1 MEDRIRFVD
10 YKGKKIL
17 LEDFTNILNEDE
29 LIGWIEKA
37 GKVVQSQAKGSVLVV
52 VDLTN
57 SRYSP
62 RVTQESKQVAAGNT
76 PYIRASTLVGI
87 TGLMD
92 IVVRGI
98 NNFTGRKLMSFKTR
112 DDAMEWLI
120 KQ

>member
-10 YKGKKIL
+10 YKGKRIL
-17 LEDFTNILNEDE
+17 LEDFSNILDEDE
-29 LIGWIEKA
+29 LIRLIEKA

-62 RVTQESKQVAAGNT
+62 RVTQESKQIAAGNT
-76 PYIRASTLVGI
+76 PYIHASTLVGVK
-87 TGLMD
+87 GLMD

-98 NNFTGRKLMSFKTR
+98 NAFTGRKLMVFGSR
-112 DDAMEWLI
+112 EEAMEWLI